1 MSDNTS
7 NQENITPSEG
17 ESRKNIQNS
26 EESSINISENK
37 EMQESA
43 KTVSESGKSEKETE
57 PLIET
62 PKKPLIKLP
71 NSENSNYQISLINQ
85 NLLKVYVST
94 KKGVRINSSVKER
107 KTSSETQNN
116 EIYLFPKFDNSVQE
130 VSVMISIDTDEVK
143 EEEKKYE
150 SETDRAINTEIQ
162 EKVTD
167 AETPLS
173 EENFPRSNY
182 QINLINEN
190 LLKLKIETKKG
201 VRIDSFS
208 RDQLTSSETQSN
220 KIYIHP
226 HSSGDN
232 QIIDIVLEIETA
244 KQEIVA
250 RDEEGN
256 IKLIPNPEVVDLIQ
270 PPTYPVPLDFE
281 EIPDP
286 VTGFVN
292 PFDALRRLIQRN
304 TSIGIISAVIIH
316 IAAAAFAY
324 YGISK
329 MSKDGHPDELSRLI
343 VIQDLPD
350 PKIKLQD
357 VEDPNKPKEIT
368 PPEPED
374 QAKIDLPKK
383 EVKPRKIIRPPVV
396 NRPKR
401 DNENT
406 KKDSLAEAEINK
418 KLDSLRKFT
427 EGIPKDTISDST
439 KTDTVKSAYEIP
451 DSLKNDFNEKDI
463 GLAMYFPKNW
473 KLTDQRE
480 INKNETEFKGVLLTD
495 TTAAQSGT
503 MTMFVYLD
511 AEKKDYNAEDFKT
524 EFKMNDS
531 LLNAFSKEPK
541 TLAGFTEYRFYI
553 FNKVGTEKLS
563 IRASVRKQFFDQYKN
578 EIEAVVRSISIKK
591 KNDL

>member
-94 KKGVRINSSVKER
+94 KKGVRINSTVKER

>member
-26 EESSINISENK
+26 EESSLNISENK
-37 EMQESA
+37 EKQESA

-62 PKKPLIKLP
+62 PKMPLIKLP

-182 QINLINEN
+182 QISLINEN